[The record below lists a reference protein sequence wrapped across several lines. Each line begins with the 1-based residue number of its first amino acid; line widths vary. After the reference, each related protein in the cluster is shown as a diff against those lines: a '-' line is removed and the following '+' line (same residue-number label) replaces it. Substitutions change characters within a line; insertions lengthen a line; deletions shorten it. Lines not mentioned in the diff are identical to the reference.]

1 MELTT
6 DGNHL
11 ADNQAIQE
19 QYATG
24 YSYNAAA
31 TVYMAKRYHA
41 MEYEFNT
48 GLPINPGLLPNFTTE
63 CPSSN
68 CSSIDTPPYPPT
80 TWSPSEPSV
89 ASLSSPYEV
98 HLEKM
103 GFAARTEYPLDDTDE
118 VLQGLGLYDCPEL
131 ATDCGSLDELCSSYL
146 GLGKGLKLEES
157 FEFKEYSDD
166 EEDEEDEEEYDEN

>member
-6 DGNHL
+6 DGNCL

-41 MEYEFNT
+41 MEYESNT
-48 GLPINPGLLPNFTTE
+48 GLPINPSLPNFTTE
-63 CPSSN
+63 
-68 CSSIDTPPYPPT
+68 Y
-80 TWSPSEPSV
+80 
-89 ASLSSPYEV
+89 
-98 HLEKM
+98 
-103 GFAARTEYPLDDTDE
+103 DTDE

-131 ATDCGSLDELCSSYL
+131 ATDRGSLDELCSNYL

>member
-1 MELTT
+1 MEIISPIIRQSKSNMPPGTLIT
-6 DGNHL
+6 
-11 ADNQAIQE
+11 Q
-19 QYATG
+19 
-24 YSYNAAA
+24 
-31 TVYMAKRYHA
+31 
-41 MEYEFNT
+41 
-48 GLPINPGLLPNFTTE
+48 LPRFTWQKGLLPNFTTE

-89 ASLSSPYEV
+89 ASLSPPYEV